1 MTIMHKDIREQHLR
15 YLVND
20 IFEYLEE
27 NEGFYFDI
35 FDEFNILALSGKA
48 LTSKNMT
55 LAHAVQIKMV
65 IQEMKKSWIKTPN
78 QLLKFI
84 KENYFIYLITG
95 DEDKTINKNG
105 LRQKMSAIWNN
116 NGKGWK
122 SRYDEVGI
130 KLVMNPDP

>member
-35 FDEFNILALSGKA
+35 FDEFNKLALSGKA
-48 LTSKNMT
+48 ITSKNMT